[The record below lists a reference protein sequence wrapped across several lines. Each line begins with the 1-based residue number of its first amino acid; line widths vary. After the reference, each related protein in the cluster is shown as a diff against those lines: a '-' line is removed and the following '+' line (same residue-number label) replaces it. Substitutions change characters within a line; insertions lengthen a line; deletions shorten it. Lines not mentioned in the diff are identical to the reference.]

1 MLLWNREKREN
12 QKYLWILFCSRE
24 KPIKR
29 EKTKLQTEMVLSFA
43 CPGLY
48 FDCSL
53 RTKSKCLRFTEF
65 HSNKKIDYV
74 HFKSTVQIRE
84 STLFLTFQSGL
95 VVQSGD
101 HLRSCTMSWDHCG
114 TIWGSF
120 AGLCIFQAILSGDTR
135 SWLGMTSYIILENGT
150 NIHVSVDL
158 QIASCHFII
167 NIAIVHMTFE
177 IPKTTFIGS
186 RSFDLE
192 TATWCLSVLANIVN
206 IHLGPL
212 VTVVSAY

>member
-1 MLLWNREKREN
+1 MRNRADACNSSVWTWRNTTHRVRET
-12 QKYLWILFCSRE
+12 S
-24 KPIKR
+24 
-29 EKTKLQTEMVLSFA
+29 LQEN
-43 CPGLY
+43 PLY
-48 FDCSL
+48 A
-53 RTKSKCLRFTEF
+53 KSKCLRFTEF

-158 QIASCHFII
+158 QIATSNLMAVPCHFIT
-167 NIAIVHMTFE
+167 NMAIIHMIFL
-177 IPKTTFIGS
+177 IPKTTFIGIC
-186 RSFDLE
+186 SFNLE
-192 TATWCLSVLANIVN
+192 TATWCLSVLAIIAN
-206 IHLGPL
+206 IHYVWL
-212 VTVVSAY
+212 